1 MVAALYGPTIRI
13 FCGVVDG
20 NATTSLFGDMIGLV
34 LHVHVLLHEIAA
46 LILKVLTI
54 QSQQFC
60 EEAGLHLFVQLVDGV
75 TVNEVALPR
84 GLGVKVQKGEISA
97 L

>member
-1 MVAALYGPTIRI
+1 M
-13 FCGVVDG
+13 VDG
-20 NATTSLFGDMIGLV
+20 NAATSLFGDMVGLV

-46 LILKVLTI
+46 LIFKVFTI

-60 EEAGLHLFVQLVDGV
+60 EETRLHLLVQLVDRV
-75 TVNEVALPR
+75 TVNEVSLPR
-84 GLGVKVQKGEISA
+84 GLGVKVQKSEISV